1 MLPAIQL
8 NGEPQS
14 RTIEI
19 QNEVAGGM
27 PSAEARAVDLR
38 ASQFLPKAALG
49 SGRID
54 AKLAG
59 AVGLDRG
66 AIEAGPGDPHPDPPL
81 SGGGSAP
88 SVPFD
93 PGLAV
98 TINCPSPPSRSSAR
112 RRRGP
117 RPR

>member
-27 PSAEARAVDLR
+27 LSAEARAVDLR
-38 ASQFLPKAALG
+38 ASQFLPEAALG

-66 AIEAGPGDPHPDPPL
+66 AIEAGPGDPHPDPPPFRGRERTECAFR
-81 SGGGSAP
+81 SGAS
-88 SVPFD
+88 SHDQLPFT
-93 PGLAV
+93 AF
-98 TINCPSPPSRSSAR
+98 TI
-112 RRRGP
+112 
-117 RPR
+117 